1 MDVIPS
7 ASPTV
12 VSIVCPVKNMSGRL
26 RILEKWIGELTQ
38 DPRTE
43 VVVVHDF
50 SDDSTGEELKLI
62 CERYSSVTLVQGKFG
77 NPGSARN
84 AGLKICIGRWIS
96 FWDCDDEPEVN
107 EFLALIDKIE
117 STKPDISFGR
127 FKVFNENSKL
137 VTESPTWSSATDK
150 NLEIV
155 AQNPGIWRVIFS
167 KDLLKDMVFEPLRMA
182 EDQIYISEAIVK
194 ASKVTFFDNLIYTYF
209 TGSNDHLTKNTLAL
223 QDLLPAFN
231 QTSKMISV
239 DNLDTHPFLQLM
251 AARQFISG
259 LKFGNLRTRLG
270 LIKSVIGS
278 GLVFRPMF
286 VTTIYKSIFG
296 SKWGF

>member
-1 MDVIPS
+1 MDVIPV
-7 ASPTV
+7 ASPRV

-26 RILEKWIGELTQ
+26 RILENWIDELTQ

-50 SDDSTGEELKLI
+50 SDDSTGEELELI
-62 CERYSSVTLVQGKFG
+62 CEKYDSVTLVQGQFG

-84 AGLKICIGRWIS
+84 AGLEICTGSWIS
-96 FWDCDDEPEVN
+96 FWDCDDEPKVN
-107 EFLALIDKIE
+107 EFLVLIDKIE

-137 VTESPTWSSATDK
+137 VKESPTWSSAVDK

-155 AQNPGIWRVIFS
+155 GRNPGIWRVIFS
-167 KDLLKDMVFEPLRMA
+167 RDLLKNMAFEPLRMA
-182 EDQIYISEAIVK
+182 EDQIYIAEAIVK

-209 TGSNDHLTKNTLAL
+209 TGFDYHLTKNRLAL

-231 QTSKMISV
+231 QTSKMIRVSNREV
-239 DNLDTHPFLQLM
+239 HPFLQLM
-251 AARQFISG
+251 AVRQLISG
-259 LKFGNLRTRLG
+259 LKFGTLRTRIG

-278 GLVFRPMF
+278 GLLFRRMF
-286 VTTIYKSIFG
+286 VITIYRSIFN
-296 SKWGF
+296 SKWDF